1 MQFNDLEQEFFEE
14 VLKAELDVP
23 VNAVLK
29 FDEQEF
35 PLTIIPQVSEDGY
48 FELQYFGA
56 PAYTPEPE
64 EGKISWSD
72 SEIFG
77 THPLL
82 RRLWID
88 GSTVKLRFEERPA
101 PTAFQGDLSGPD
113 IEAKVILA
121 DFHHRGTLIIKNNQI
136 VVSESPLRKAKFSL
150 VDIPR
155 IKHTAG
161 QSWLGQLFSEG
172 EYEDFQARFKAV
184 SELLPENKAMVQVI
198 AQERTVLKTDSGWII
213 TLTKDDEDTRG
224 DISYSGLITKDEEEF
239 SIQELIHLLEGLTL
253 FLSFTAC
260 AYRHP
265 TAVIGYSSEN
275 LATWGQIGKFIL
287 KPSSTNWFSNSS
299 MVSASVYLEFL
310 FPRFWSAWEK
320 NRNEVSR
327 ILECYINSQSMQQ
340 AGFLRE
346 AVAASYAGLDML
358 AHLLISN
365 PARENSTQ
373 VVEKALEEHKVP
385 NPCLDSSRTPVTAN
399 LATELGLSQSGVPL
413 LNSVRNYVVHP
424 LQKNSH
430 AVKSQHAELLDKTYS
445 KYFYVHDL
453 SQYFLEYLFLHGFCN
468 YTPQHHRLLTETIHQ

>member
-1 MQFNDLEQEFFEE
+1 MQFNDLEQGFFEE

-29 FDEQEF
+29 FDDQEF

-56 PAYTPEPE
+56 PAYKPEPE
-64 EGKISWSD
+64 EGKIRWFD
-72 SEIFG
+72 SEFFG
-77 THPLL
+77 THPQL
-82 RRLWID
+82 RRLWVD
-88 GSTVKLRFEERPA
+88 GSTVKLRFKERPA
-101 PTAFQGDLSGPD
+101 LTAFQGDLSGPD
-113 IEAKVILA
+113 MEAKVVLA
-121 DFHHRGTLIIKNNQI
+121 DFHHRGILSIKKNQI
-136 VVSESPLRKAKFSL
+136 VVSESTLRNAKFSL
-150 VDIPR
+150 VDFPKIR
-155 IKHTAG
+155 SSGK

-172 EYEDFQARFKAV
+172 EYENFQDRFKAV
-184 SELLPENKAMVQVI
+184 SELLPENKAMIQVI
-198 AQERTVLKTDSGWII
+198 SQESIVLKTDAGWII

-224 DISYSGLITKDEEEF
+224 GISYSGLITRDEEEF
-239 SIQELIHLLEGLTL
+239 SVRELSHLLEGLTY

-265 TAVIGYSSEN
+265 TAVIGYNSED
-275 LATWGQIGKFIL
+275 LAVWGQIGKFIL

-299 MVSASVYLEFL
+299 MVSASVYLESL

-320 NRNEVSR
+320 HQNEVSR
-327 ILECYINSQSMQQ
+327 IIDCYINSTSMQQ
-340 AGFLRE
+340 AGFPRE

-358 AHLLISN
+358 AHLLMTN

-373 VVEKALEEHKVP
+373 VVEKALAKHKVP

-430 AVKSQHAELLDKTYS
+430 AVKSQHAELLDNAYS

-453 SQYFLEYLFLHGFCN
+453 SQYFLEYLLLHGLCN
-468 YTPQHHRLLTETIHQ
+468 YTPQHHRLLTETIHR